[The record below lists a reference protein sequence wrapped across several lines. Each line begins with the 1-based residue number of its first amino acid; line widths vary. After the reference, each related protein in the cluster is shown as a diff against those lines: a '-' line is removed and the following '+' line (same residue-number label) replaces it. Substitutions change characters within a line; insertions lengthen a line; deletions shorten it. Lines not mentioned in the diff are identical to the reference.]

1 MLDNSAQF
9 RYNPSMRKKFPSDK
23 NTTTVRVSR
32 ALHRRIKV
40 AAKNDKR
47 TVEGFVDVK
56 MTAALIEAQ
65 I

>member
-1 MLDNSAQF
+1 
-9 RYNPSMRKKFPSDK
+9 MRKKFPSDK

-32 ALHRRIKV
+32 SLHKRIKV